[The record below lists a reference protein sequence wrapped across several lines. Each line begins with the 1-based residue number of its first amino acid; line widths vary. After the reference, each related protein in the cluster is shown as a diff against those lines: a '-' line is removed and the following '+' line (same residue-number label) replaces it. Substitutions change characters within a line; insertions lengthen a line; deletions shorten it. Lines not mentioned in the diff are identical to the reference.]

1 MAGPVDTRF
10 PQRTHVPL
18 RSCASRASAN
28 SSHSTNDS
36 LLSAAAHTPR
46 ITRSIGTDRQL
57 GHVLRM
63 TTTMLPKNHRMRGV
77 RALWQSCGSAGGGLA
92 SAGRGTRAA
101 AHRTRAPRACSLPS
115 SAMLYSLLHLGG
127 FPGDVEFY
135 RGRTAGVARM
145 LDLAPSRSPVD
156 TPFLAPR
163 RAPTELPPPHPQA
176 PRGSSSSV
184 RAMGGLALRCVRTH
198 STRASLWRVPG
209 WRRHSSP
216 LLPLPPPPP

>member
-28 SSHSTNDS
+28 SSHSRNDS

-77 RALWQSCGSAGGGLA
+77 RCSVAELRLCRWWAGV
-92 SAGRGTRAA
+92 GR
-101 AHRTRAPRACSLPS
+101 PRQACSRPS
-115 SAMLYSLLHLGG
+115 HARATRVLLALER
-127 FPGDVEFY
+127 D
-135 RGRTAGVARM
+135 ALLA
-145 LDLAPSRSPVD
+145 LAPWRLPRRRRVLPRPDGRCGEDARSRSISLPVD

-163 RAPTELPPPHPQA
+163 RALTELPLPHPQA

-198 STRASLWRVPG
+198 STRSSLWRAPG

>member
-77 RALWQSCGSAGGGLA
+77 RCSVWQSCGSAGGGLA
-92 SAGRGTRAA
+92 SAGRGRRAA

-145 LDLAPSRSPVD
+145 LDLAHPLTRPSRPLDALSRSSHYPI
-156 TPFLAPR
+156 
-163 RAPTELPPPHPQA
+163 PQA

-184 RAMGGLALRCVRTH
+184 RAMGGLALRCVRTQ

-216 LLPLPPPPP
+216 LLPLPRPLPPP

>member
-1 MAGPVDTRF
+1 MF
-10 PQRTHVPL
+10 
-18 RSCASRASAN
+18 RSFFSLGALSWRPCSRARCAPPLPTPARAATATRRKQKKATRLSDGGAGRYPLPTTHTRSLEKLRL
-28 SSHSTNDS
+28 SSFGQQLPEWNDS

-57 GHVLRM
+57 GPVLRM
-63 TTTMLPKNHRMRGV
+63 TTTMLPKNHCMRGV

-92 SAGRGTRAA
+92 SAGRGARAA

-145 LDLAPSRSPVD
+145 LDLARSRPPLD
-156 TPFLAPR
+156 TPLPAP
-163 RAPTELPPPHPQA
+163 
-176 PRGSSSSV
+176 
-184 RAMGGLALRCVRTH
+184 
-198 STRASLWRVPG
+198 
-209 WRRHSSP
+209 
-216 LLPLPPPPP
+216 